1 MRGLARSTNRNGNP
15 DADLPDDDA
24 PVDLAAVRRDD
35 ALIDAIA
42 GGGPGATDSPE
53 QDQLALLLTN
63 WRADIVSTPMPTGPL
78 LDDVIAAID
87 ASDTRSAR
95 SAARGKLRLLRPI
108 AGAAAAIAI
117 LMGGAT
123 IFSYNAEPGDP
134 LWSVKS
140 VVFSQQADSTVA
152 QIDTTSQLQEA
163 ERLIAVGD
171 AESAKN
177 LLDDAAD
184 RAGGVRDADM
194 RNELDVWRA
203 KLAAELAKIAPTT
216 PPATTTPG
224 TTTTDVPT
232 QTAELPAT
240 VPGAPGSTTAPG
252 IEQLPGTLPTDLQ
265 PPELPPTSL
274 PPLPTTTLTLPP
286 ETLPPTSPE
295 PPITMVPPPQPPLPV
310 PPDIPTTQP
319 PLPAPPENPTTQ
331 PPLPAPP
338 ENPTTQPPL
347 PVPPENP
354 TTQPPLPVPPEN
366 PITQPPTQQPSQE
379 PSSAP
384 LPTS

>member
-1 MRGLARSTNRNGNP
+1 MRGLARGNKRNGNP
-15 DADLPDDDA
+15 DADLPGDDA
-24 PVDLAAVRRDD
+24 PVNVAAVRRDD

-42 GGGPGATDSPE
+42 GGGPVATDSPE
-53 QDQLALLLTN
+53 QYELALLLTN
-63 WRADIVSTPMPTGPL
+63 WRADIVATPMPTGPL

-87 ASDTRSAR
+87 ASDARSAR

-108 AGAAAAIAI
+108 AGAAAAIAVV
-117 LMGGAT
+117 MGGAT
-123 IFSYNAEPGDP
+123 IFSYNAAPGDP

-163 ERLIAVGD
+163 ERLIAAGD
-171 AESAKN
+171 AEAAKN
-177 LLDDAAD
+177 LLEGAAD

-203 KLAAELAKIAPTT
+203 KLAAEVEKIAPTT

-224 TTTTDVPT
+224 TTTTDTPT
-232 QTAELPAT
+232 QTIELPAT
-240 VPGAPGSTTAPG
+240 VPGTPGSTTVPG
-252 IEQLPGTLPTDLQ
+252 VEQLPGTLPTDLQ
-265 PPELPPTSL
+265 IPGLPPTSL

-286 ETLPPTSPE
+286 ETLPSTSPE

-310 PPDIPTTQP
+310 PSD
-319 PLPAPPENPTTQ
+319 NPTTQ
-331 PPLPAPP
+331 PPPPLPSDY
-338 ENPTTQPPL
+338 PTTQPPPPL
-347 PVPPENP
+347 PSDYP
-354 TTQPPLPVPPEN
+354 TTQPP
-366 PITQPPTQQPSQE
+366 TQPPQE

>member
-1 MRGLARSTNRNGNP
+1 MRGLASGIKRNGNP
-15 DADLPDDDA
+15 DADLPGDDA
-24 PVDLAAVRRDD
+24 PVDVAAVRRDD
-35 ALIDAIA
+35 ALIEAIA
-42 GGGPGATDSPE
+42 GGGPVATDSPE

-87 ASDTRSAR
+87 ASDNARSAR

-108 AGAAAAIAI
+108 AGAAAAIAVV
-117 LMGGAT
+117 MGGAT

-163 ERLIAVGD
+163 ERLIATGD

-177 LLDDAAD
+177 LLESAAD

-194 RNELDVWRA
+194 RNELDAWRA
-203 KLAAELAKIAPTT
+203 KLAAEVEKIAPTT
-216 PPATTTPG
+216 PPATTVPG
-224 TTTTDVPT
+224 TTTTGAPT

-240 VPGAPGSTTAPG
+240 LPGTPGSTTAPG
-252 IEQLPGTLPTDLQ
+252 VGQLPGPLPTDLQ
-265 PPELPPTSL
+265 IPGLPPTSL
-274 PPLPTTTLTLPP
+274 PPVPTLPPQQLPLPP
-286 ETLPPTSPE
+286 ETLPSTSPE
-295 PPITMVPPPQPPLPV
+295 PPITVVPPPQPPLPVPSDIPTTQPPLPV

-319 PLPAPPENPTTQ
+319 PTQLPPPEPSSA
-331 PPLPAPP
+331 PLPP
-338 ENPTTQPPL
+338 
-347 PVPPENP
+347 
-354 TTQPPLPVPPEN
+354 
-366 PITQPPTQQPSQE
+366 QE

-384 LPTS
+384 LPPQEPSSAPLPLPVPTS

>member
-1 MRGLARSTNRNGNP
+1 MRGLARSSDRNGNP
-15 DADLPDDDA
+15 DADLPGDDA
-24 PVDLAAVRRDD
+24 PVDVTAVRRDD

-42 GGGPGATDSPE
+42 GGGPVATDSPE
-53 QDQLALLLTN
+53 QYELALLLTN

-87 ASDTRSAR
+87 ASDDVRSAR
-95 SAARGKLRLLRPI
+95 GAARGKLRLLRPI
-108 AGAAAAIAI
+108 AGAAAAIAVV
-117 LMGGAT
+117 MGGAT
-123 IFSYNAEPGDP
+123 IFSYDAEPGDP

-177 LLDDAAD
+177 LLDGAAD

-203 KLAAELAKIAPTT
+203 KLAAEVEKIAPTT
-216 PPATTTPG
+216 PPAATTTPG
-224 TTTTDVPT
+224 TTTTGAPS

-240 VPGAPGSTTAPG
+240 VPGTPGSTTAPG

-265 PPELPPTSL
+265 PPELLPTSP

-286 ETLPPTSPE
+286 ETLPSTNPE

-310 PPDIPTTQP
+310 PSDTPTPQL
-319 PLPAPPENPTTQ
+319 PLPAPPPD
-331 PPLPAPP
+331 
-338 ENPTTQPPL
+338 NPTTQPPL
-347 PVPPENP
+347 PVPPNNP
-354 TTQPPLPVPPEN
+354 TE
-366 PITQPPTQQPSQE
+366 PPTQQPSQE

-384 LPTS
+384 LAPPVPTS

>member
-1 MRGLARSTNRNGNP
+1 MRGLVRGIQRNGNP
-15 DADLPDDDA
+15 DADLPGDDA
-24 PVDLAAVRRDD
+24 PVDVAAVRRDD

-42 GGGPGATDSPE
+42 GGGPVATDSPE

-87 ASDTRSAR
+87 ASDARSAR

-108 AGAAAAIAI
+108 AGAVAAIAVV
-117 LMGGAT
+117 MGGAT

-163 ERLIAVGD
+163 ERLIAAGD

-177 LLDDAAD
+177 LLDGAAD
-184 RAGGVRDADM
+184 RAGEVRDADT
-194 RNELDVWRA
+194 RNELDAWRA
-203 KLAAELAKIAPTT
+203 KLAAELEKIAPTP

-224 TTTTDVPT
+224 TTTTGAPT
-232 QTAELPAT
+232 QTTQLPAT
-240 VPGAPGSTTAPG
+240 VQGTPGSTTVPG
-252 IEQLPGTLPTDLQ
+252 VGQLPGTLPTDLQ
-265 PPELPPTSL
+265 IPGLPPTSL
-274 PPLPTTTLTLPP
+274 PPLPTLPPQQLPLPP
-286 ETLPPTSPE
+286 ETLPSTSPE
-295 PPITMVPPPQPPLPV
+295 PPITVVPPPQPPLPV
-310 PPDIPTTQP
+310 PSDTPTTQP
-319 PLPAPPENPTTQ
+319 PPPVPPDNPTTQ
-331 PPLPAPP
+331 PPTQLPP
-338 ENPTTQPPL
+338 
-347 PVPPENP
+347 
-354 TTQPPLPVPPEN
+354 
-366 PITQPPTQQPSQE
+366 QE

-384 LPTS
+384 LPQIPPENPTTEPPTQLPPQEPSSAPLPQPIPTS

>member
-1 MRGLARSTNRNGNP
+1 MRGLAKSSDRNGNP

-87 ASDTRSAR
+87 ASDNVRSAR

-108 AGAAAAIAI
+108 AGAAAAIAVV
-117 LMGGAT
+117 MGGAT

-163 ERLIAVGD
+163 ERLIAAGD

-177 LLDDAAD
+177 LLDGAAD
-184 RAGGVRDADM
+184 RSGGVRDADM

-203 KLAAELAKIAPTT
+203 KLAAEVEKIAPTT
-216 PPATTTPG
+216 PPAATTTPG
-224 TTTTDVPT
+224 TTTTGAPS

-240 VPGAPGSTTAPG
+240 VPGTPGSTTVPG
-252 IEQLPGTLPTDLQ
+252 AELLPGTQLPTDLQ
-265 PPELPPTSL
+265 IPGLPPI
-274 PPLPTTTLTLPP
+274 PLPQLP
-286 ETLPPTSPE
+286 T
-295 PPITMVPPPQPPLPV
+295 IPPQPPLPPETMPSTSPDPTIMQLPIL
-310 PPDIPTTQP
+310 PPD
-319 PLPAPPENPTTQ
+319 NPTT
-331 PPLPAPP
+331 L
-338 ENPTTQPPL
+338 
-347 PVPPENP
+347 
-354 TTQPPLPVPPEN
+354 
-366 PITQPPTQQPSQE
+366 PPTQQQPSQQQQ
-379 PSSAP
+379 PSTVP
-384 LPTS
+384 LPTTTTPVPVLPPTS